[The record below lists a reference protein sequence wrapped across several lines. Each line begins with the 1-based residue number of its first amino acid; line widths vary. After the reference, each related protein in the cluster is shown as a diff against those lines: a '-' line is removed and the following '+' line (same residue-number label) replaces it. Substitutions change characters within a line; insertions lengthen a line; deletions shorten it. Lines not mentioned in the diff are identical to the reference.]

1 MRKLRIDPSR
11 TAHERRAG
19 RQHRRRVGRDRVDEA
34 ARGGML
40 APGST
45 VLLCAAG
52 AGFTFGASVWSWA

>member
-11 TAHERRAG
+11 THTNVE
-19 RQHRRRVGRDRVDEA
+19 QVGNTGAASVGIVLDEA